1 MSMPRLL
8 NLLTGGWRSLSGS
21 GDNELVPQA
30 RLSGPMPWVI
40 AIMIALTV
48 IAAAAALTLRNA
60 AAAAREDLSGG
71 ITVQIVEAAPEARQ
85 KQAAAA
91 LERLKAMPGIVSA
104 ELVPDADVAALIEPW
119 LGAGT
124 LSGEDAIPVP
134 AMIDARLD
142 GKVSAGRIA
151 DIRTELKGVA
161 PAARVDAQSSW
172 LGPVFDA
179 IQSLQWIALAM
190 IVLLAVSTA
199 AAVLLAA
206 RTALGSNRATIEVV
220 HLLGGTDAQIARIF
234 QRSIGFDAV
243 GGGAA
248 GLALGLLVIF
258 FVGQRFAALGAGV
271 ALGGALGWID
281 WAAIVAIPFLGVA
294 LAMLTARLTVLRALR
309 QML

>member
-1 MSMPRLL
+1 MSVLSEGLVR
-8 NLLTGGWRSLSGS
+8 GWRSLSGS
-21 GDNELVPQA
+21 GDNELVPQS

-48 IAAAAALTLRNA
+48 IAAAAGLALRNTA
-60 AAAAREDLSGG
+60 TAAREDLSGG
-71 ITVQIVEAAPEARQ
+71 ITVQIVEAAPEMRE

-104 ELVPDADVAALIEPW
+104 ELVPSADVDALIEPW

-124 LSGEDAIPVP
+124 LAGADAIPVP

-142 GKVSAGRIA
+142 GAVSAGRIA
-151 DIRTELKGVA
+151 DIRSELKGVA

-179 IQSLQWIALAM
+179 IQSLQWIALAV
-190 IVLLAVSTA
+190 IVLLALSTA

-206 RTALGSNRATIEVV
+206 RTALGTNRGTIEVV

-234 QRSIGFDAV
+234 QRSIGLDAV
-243 GGGAA
+243 GGGAV
-248 GLALGLLVIF
+248 GLGLGLVVIL
-258 FVGQRFAALGAGV
+258 FVGKRFAALGAGV
-271 ALGGALGWID
+271 AMGGTLGWTD
-281 WAAIVAIPFLGVA
+281 WLLILAIPFVGVV